1 MHFSR
6 SPLARLAGLAF
17 VVGLALAPIAQA
29 GINTWTFGGPHQPGL
44 AVPTLMATDPRDPYI
59 VYAVFQPSLY
69 KSHDGGRTWTLLAS
83 FVHIEALLV
92 HPAAPDTLYV
102 GATHGVNAELAGVL
116 KSEDGGVT
124 WVSKPFGTNLE
135 FGLATALA
143 GSPTDAN
150 VVFAGAG
157 GSAVLRSLNGG
168 ASWDMTDNMPGV
180 IASLVISPRDTRIV
194 YAGSESYS
202 YYYGGYYPG
211 AFARSGDGGLTWTRT
226 IPAASV
232 SAIAL
237 DPDVSTRVYVGLAGD
252 LRMDDIG
259 TGVRRSD
266 DGGVTFSNASNGLP
280 TGTLVSSLILD
291 PADSSTLYAGTNRGV
306 FRSRDSGANW
316 SALGQ
321 VLSSEY
327 VQSLAISGDG
337 RRLHASTWAGSYHM
351 DLVSGPVDVAA
362 TAGGGAK
369 ILRWNTDRLA
379 VQTVDGSNHW
389 TASPF
394 SATTQTWTGVAIGS
408 AGDGSSRVLW
418 NNGDGRSAL
427 EVVSASGGSS
437 SFALTGLRGMSDDLV
452 VGADGTSRILVTSPT
467 GAMHFVTIRADGTL
481 RQGPAYG
488 PTAGWSAIAVDA
500 DAQGRAWAL
509 WRSADGRGAIS
520 LHVDGTLVHTVKWG
534 ATEGWW
540 AEDLA
545 VGADGRARVLARNVA
560 GALQVWTVGEDGSR
574 SVGATHESPGLV
586 PRRIAAGADGLTRVL
601 WGGDHGEGSVWF
613 LTDSGNHVAVDV
625 PVLP

>member
-1 MHFSR
+1 MHASR
-6 SPLARLAGLAF
+6 IPLARVAGFVF
-17 VVGLALAPIAQA
+17 VVGLSLAPTVPA
-29 GINTWTFGGPHQPGL
+29 GINTWTGAGPHQPGS
-44 AVPTLMATDPRDPYI
+44 PTLLATDPRDPYV
-59 VYAVFQPSLY
+59 VYAVFQPSVY
-69 KSHDGGRTWTLLAS
+69 KSHDGGRTWTRLAS
-83 FVHIEALLV
+83 FVHIDSLLV

-102 GATHGVNAELAGVL
+102 GATHGLNSEFAGVL

-124 WVSKPFGTNLE
+124 WVSKPFGPNLD
-135 FGLATALA
+135 FGFATALA

-157 GSAVLRSLNGG
+157 GSALLRSLNGG
-168 ASWDMTDNMPGV
+168 DSWDRTDNLPGV
-180 IASLVISPRDTRIV
+180 IASLVVSPRDTRIV

-211 AFARSGDGGLTWTRT
+211 AFARSADGGLTWTQT
-226 IPAASV
+226 INAASV
-232 SAIAL
+232 SAIAM

-252 LRMDDIG
+252 PRMDDIG

-266 DGGVTFSNASNGLP
+266 DGGVTFSRADNGLP
-280 TGTLVSSLILD
+280 TGSLVSTLILD
-291 PADSSTLYAGTNRGV
+291 PANPSTLYAGTGSGV
-306 FRSRDSGANW
+306 FRSRDFGGTW

-321 VLSSEY
+321 VLSGES
-327 VQSLAISGDG
+327 VQSLAISDDG
-337 RRLHASTWAGSYHM
+337 RRLHASTRASSYHM

-369 ILRWNTDRLA
+369 VLRWNSDRLA

-389 TASPF
+389 TATPF

-418 NNGDGRSAL
+418 QNGDGRSAL
-427 EVVSASGGSS
+427 EIVSASGGSTS
-437 SFALTGLRGMSDDLV
+437 SVFSGFRGMPDDLA
-452 VGADGTSRILVTSPT
+452 VGADGSSRILVTSPA
-467 GAMHFVTIRADGTL
+467 GSMHIVTIRADGTL

-488 PTAGWSAIAVDA
+488 PTVGWTAIAVDA

-509 WRSADGRGAIS
+509 WRSADGRAAIS
-520 LHVDGTLVHTVKWG
+520 LHVDGTRVHTVKWG

-540 AEDLA
+540 VEDLA
-545 VGADGRARVLARNVA
+545 IGADGRARVLARNVA
-560 GALQVWTVGEDGSR
+560 GAMQVWTVGEDGSR

-586 PRRIAAGADGLTRVL
+586 PRRIAGGVDGLTRVL
-601 WGGDHGEGSVWF
+601 WGGDHGEGAVWF
-613 LTDSGNHVAVDV
+613 LTTSGTYVSVDV